1 MQEYFEYAQ
10 KGLRILHPLLAGF
23 VGMEMNNAYKAKW
36 CDEVLYLFNDHAEE
50 LPSYGD
56 YTELVDSL
64 DIANCIR
71 VILREWKGIFK
82 YELDKDA
89 QTLLNELMGIRN
101 TIAPIGQ
108 QDLCPV

>member
-108 QDLCPV
+108 QDICPV